1 MAYIYTMTDEE
12 LVRHVWKLEEV
23 TPLETELAQRLEA
36 LLESYEE
43 LEDIASNLSSCEQV
57 EGVD

>member
-12 LVRHVWKLEEV
+12 LVRHVCELEEV
-23 TPLETELAQRLEA
+23 TPLEAELAQRLEA